1 MVPSRLAL
9 ELPVALEATNAQ
21 RPCCLSRA
29 GGAGTEKAD
38 DAKTAATKEYWCRM
52 AENWLKLAQSKER
65 TQKRE

>member
-1 MVPSRLAL
+1 MLKDPAVYRARAAL
-9 ELPVALEATNAQ
+9 
-21 RPCCLSRA
+21 R
-29 GGAGTEKAD
+29 TEKAD